1 MANILELAQ
10 VDEKFMI
17 QPNHLK
23 RAAEICLDVTFLRG
37 SCIVILP
44 QPGLADVDARAQA
57 R

>member
-37 SCIVILP
+37 SCIVVFT
-44 QPGLADVDARAQA
+44 QPWLVDVDARAQA
-57 R
+57 L